1 MYRKSLDPE
10 VATWDEIVK
19 AATGAE
25 VLMKLVQK
33 HQKEPELEYQ
43 SDESE
48 YYEDDEADAPVDSG
62 SKAEDDFIEESPA
75 RTSCI
80 VTISCARGSV
90 STAEGEVTVFETVR
104 LRNHR
109 DALDQTTEILHVGSV
124 RFDPPFEVEEGGVEP
139 IVSFEEFCTDSDKIV
154 DSEIQIG
161 AETDDP
167 QVEAMTLRLTSSN
180 SQKIGIEPVPRYNA
194 DVSAE
199 DRGDAPPP
207 VDPVDPFDPLISSTD
222 ATRQSAERL
231 RYAETCWVGR
241 EVEKKKEKLVEDA
254 KEVEVGTKKTKGA
267 YAAATA
273 AITAAAATQKAEP
286 PSVDFGSIPNAPS
299 SSTTPITT
307 IAHLEKDDVLDNIDE
322 IYMGNI

>member
-1 MYRKSLDPE
+1 MYFS
-10 VATWDEIVK
+10 
-19 AATGAE
+19 
-25 VLMKLVQK
+25 
-33 HQKEPELEYQ
+33 H
-43 SDESE
+43 S
-48 YYEDDEADAPVDSG
+48 
-62 SKAEDDFIEESPA
+62 SPS
-75 RTSCI
+75 RS
-80 VTISCARGSV
+80 
-90 STAEGEVTVFETVR
+90 
-104 LRNHR
+104 
-109 DALDQTTEILHVGSV
+109 ALDQTTEIIHVGSIQ
-124 RFDPPFEVEEGGVEP
+124 FYPPFEAEEGGVGP

-180 SQKIGIEPVPRYNA
+180 SQKIVIEPVPRYNA

-207 VDPVDPFDPLISSTD
+207 VGPVDPFDPLIPFTD
-222 ATRQSAERL
+222 ATRPGQSAERL

-241 EVEKKKEKLVEDA
+241 EVEKKKKEKLVGDA
-254 KEVEVGTKKTKGA
+254 KEVEAGTKKTKGA

-273 AITAAAATQKAEP
+273 AIAAAAATQKAEP

-307 IAHLEKDDVLDNIDE
+307 IAHSEKDDVLDNIDE